1 MSIGIIFPHQ
11 LIEQS
16 ILASSCDT
24 IYLVEE
30 FLYFK
35 HYNFHKKKI
44 KNFDETHAEI
54 LTNRFIQKITTQF
67 VKHLKEEETSV
78 NDSIQI
84 MSKVFG
90 KS

>member
-1 MSIGIIFPHQ
+1 MSIGIVFPHQ

-30 FLYFK
+30 NLYFK

-44 KNFDETHAEI
+44 AFHRASMKFYESYLQSKN
-54 LTNRFIQKITTQF
+54 TT
-67 VKHLKEEETSV
+67 VV
-78 NDSIQI
+78 YI
-84 MSKVFG
+84 
-90 KS
+90 